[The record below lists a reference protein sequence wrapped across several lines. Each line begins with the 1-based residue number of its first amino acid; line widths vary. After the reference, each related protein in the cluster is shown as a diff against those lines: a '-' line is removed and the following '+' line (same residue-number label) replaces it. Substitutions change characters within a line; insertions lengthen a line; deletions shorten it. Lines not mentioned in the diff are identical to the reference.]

1 MRVAQVREFGG
12 PEVLVP
18 AELPD
23 PVAGP
28 DEVVVAVD
36 HIDTLFV
43 QTQIRA
49 GEFGEYFDVRPPYVP
64 GGGISGTVAS
74 TGSEV
79 DPAVWTGRRVIAAV
93 EPGSYASLAAVPV
106 DHLVPVPENLGLR
119 EAAALVH
126 DSVTALALLELTAL
140 KAGETVLITGASGG
154 MGTLLVQL
162 ARSLGARVVA
172 VARGD
177 EKTALVRELGAHEVV
192 DAASPDWPERA
203 AAVLG
208 GAGADVVLDGVG
220 GAVGAAAFP
229 LTAPGGRFSAHG
241 APTGHGFAAVSPEE
255 AAARA
260 ITLLGIADVQLTPE
274 RRTTLAARALE
285 EAAAG
290 RLRTVIGAV
299 FPLERAGDACTS
311 PTRRGDGCS
320 GTSWTRRAGPRGAS
334 AGRCSRPRGP
344 SRTERWPRTRP
355 CRSSTSPTGTRRR
368 PSVASPW
375 ARTAGPTTAARRR
388 CGYAARPRST
398 RAWPSTRRAPICTSA
413 IPAGAP

>member
-1 MRVAQVREFGG
+1 MRVAQVQEFGG
-12 PEVLVP
+12 PEVLVA

-28 DEVVVAVD
+28 DEVVIAVD

-49 GEFGEYFDVRPPYVP
+49 GAFGEYFDVEPPYVP
-64 GGGISGTVAS
+64 GGGVSGTVTA
-74 TGSEV
+74 TGAEV
-79 DPAVWTGRRVIAAV
+79 DPAVWAGRRVIASV

-106 DHLVPVPENLGLR
+106 DHLVPVPDGVGLR

-126 DSVTALALLELTAL
+126 DGVTALALLDLTAL

-162 ARSLGARVVA
+162 ARARGARVVA
-172 VARGD
+172 VARGA

-192 DAASPDWPERA
+192 DAASADWPRRA
-203 AAVLG
+203 AEALG

-220 GAVGAAAFP
+220 GELGAAAFP

-241 APTGHGFAAVSPEE
+241 APTGHGFAAIPPEE
-255 AAARA
+255 ASARA
-260 ITLLGIADVQLTPE
+260 ITVLGIADVQIPPSQ
-274 RRTTLAARALE
+274 RVSLATRALE

-299 FPLERAGDACTS
+299 YPLGRAGEAHAAIEG
-311 PTRRGDGCS
+311 RGVLGKVLL
-320 GTSWTRRAGPRGAS
+320 RA
-334 AGRCSRPRGP
+334 
-344 SRTERWPRTRP
+344 
-355 CRSSTSPTGTRRR
+355 
-368 PSVASPW
+368 
-375 ARTAGPTTAARRR
+375 
-388 CGYAARPRST
+388 
-398 RAWPSTRRAPICTSA
+398 
-413 IPAGAP
+413 